1 MNIKKSLMAAV
12 LLMGVSAVTFAQVP
26 AAKQTKKEATKKE
39 ATKKEAKAPATD
51 TAHKA
56 PLAHKAKAAKKA

>member
-12 LLMGVSAVTFAQVP
+12 LLMGVSALTFAQAP
-26 AAKQTKKEATKKE
+26 AAKQTKKE

-56 PLAHKAKAAKKA
+56 PVAHKAKAAKKA